1 MKIHHPHK
9 NSTYTQLH
17 KNNLFYIII
26 LTMQNNTHQI
36 IDNTFINNMIQC
48 ITNILTPSNET
59 KKQLIDSVNL
69 WGDVE
74 NRRNRV

>member
-1 MKIHHPHK
+1 
-9 NSTYTQLH
+9 
-17 KNNLFYIII
+17 
-26 LTMQNNTHQI
+26 MQNNTHQI